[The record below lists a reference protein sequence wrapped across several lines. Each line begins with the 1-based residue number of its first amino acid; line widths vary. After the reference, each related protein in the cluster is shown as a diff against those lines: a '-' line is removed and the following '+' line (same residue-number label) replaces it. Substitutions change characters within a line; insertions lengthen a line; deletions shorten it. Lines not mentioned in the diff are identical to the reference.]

1 MLVVFDF
8 LHKIPQSTGEFVLVN
23 VLVLW
28 DVSEGA
34 VLPRAAGRPPEKALL
49 LVRAEAWKGV
59 RGGRSGHTESIVEFI
74 GISHSEWSALYHH
87 SINTLDG
94 SVTVFFSGVV
104 HKGTLLFQQH
114 LDAVDCAGSAEE
126 LVKC

>member
-49 LVRAEAWKGV
+49 LVRAANNGKNNFNS
-59 RGGRSGHTESIVEFI
+59 R
-74 GISHSEWSALYHH
+74 
-87 SINTLDG
+87 
-94 SVTVFFSGVV
+94 
-104 HKGTLLFQQH
+104 
-114 LDAVDCAGSAEE
+114 DAC
-126 LVKC
+126 